1 MRTGPLLVLIALAA
15 AATGADAPIPQDRA
29 AMEKRSRDSL
39 EWNKRSLGDAYLKVG
54 KRDKRWDGPAA
65 DALEKAA
72 RMFSQQ
78 TDPIVAPAD
87 VHAPAKR
94 AIEAGCDDPMIL
106 YLRART
112 SVGKDYPGPA
122 EYEKRHLAAGVAME
136 AGHYSPFRR
145 ASAIIRAAE
154 FGCWKEGLTAE
165 QKLKAAKHVDRV
177 LDLLPASA
185 AEEEKNHDWEVGWFN
200 AVDSAISAHR
210 RLSGDLVD
218 AHKRVDAKLAKVA
231 GAEALRLSTEG
242 SILIARAWDAR
253 SSAAAFAVTQDQFRV
268 FEDRLREARTALEKA
283 WETKPGIP
291 KVAFNMIVVEKGIGG
306 GDRPAMETWFARAM
320 QVDGND
326 RNACWEKLEWLDP
339 KWHGGE
345 TTDAMLAFA
354 EQCQA
359 TKNWSAGLPLIA
371 AEAHFRQYVLLPKPQ
386 DSAYLSK
393 PEVWSDI
400 SKAYDEFLKSKPIDE
415 AVWRSKYAAL
425 CCLAGRYRESEAQF
439 KELGDR
445 LSTWPSAPTYT
456 VEALKKLR
464 TYAAKHRGDEGPGG
478 KQPAK

>member
-1 MRTGPLLVLIALAA
+1 MRTGILLSLIALAA
-15 AATGADAPIPQDRA
+15 AAAGADAPIPQDHK

-39 EWNKRSLGDAYLKVG
+39 EWNKRTLGDAYAKVG

-65 DALEKAA
+65 EALDKAA

-78 TDPIVAPAD
+78 TDPVIAPAD
-87 VHAPAKR
+87 VHALAGR

-106 YLRART
+106 YLHART
-112 SVGKDYPGPA
+112 SVGKNYPGYD
-122 EYEKRHLAAGVAME
+122 EYERRHLAAGVAME

-154 FGCWKEGLTAE
+154 LVCAKEGLTAE

-200 AVDSAISAHR
+200 AIDSAITAYR
-210 RLSGDLVD
+210 R
-218 AHKRVDAKLAKVA
+218 
-231 GAEALRLSTEG
+231 
-242 SILIARAWDAR
+242 
-253 SSAAAFAVTQDQFRV
+253 
-268 FEDRLREARTALEKA
+268 
-283 WETKPGIP
+283 
-291 KVAFNMIVVEKGIGG
+291 KGIGG
-306 GDRPAMETWFARAM
+306 GNRPAMETWFARAM

-339 KWHGGE
+339 KWHGGDN
-345 TTDAMLAFA
+345 TDAMLAFA
-354 EQCQA
+354 EQCEA

-386 DSAYLSK
+386 DRAYLRK

-400 SKAYDEFLKSKPIDE
+400 STAYDEYLKRKPIDE

-425 CCLAGRYRESEAQF
+425 CCLAGRYSESDAQF
-439 KELGDR
+439 RELGDR

-456 VEALKKLR
+456 VEELKKLHK
-464 TYAAKHRGDEGPGG
+464 YAADHRVNESPGG
-478 KQPAK
+478 KKPPK